1 MDLSR
6 RRFFGSRLPRVA
18 PFRPPWSVL
27 EGGFVDACS
36 RCDDCVKACPTG
48 LLKRGDG
55 GFPVADFGAAACT
68 FCGDCANV
76 CKTGAIASDTSRAP
90 WQFVIRIGEG
100 CLAYQRVECRVCG
113 EVCEARAIRFPLA
126 AGGVP
131 RPEVDGSACSGCGA
145 CLAPCPVSAI
155 ERVAREVTLPAPS
168 HPSLSM
174 ELP

>member
-18 PFRPPWSVL
+18 PFRPPWSVP
-27 EGGFVDACS
+27 EAEFVDACS

-55 GFPVADFGAAACT
+55 GFPVADFDSAGCS
-68 FCGDCANV
+68 FCGDCAKS
-76 CKTGAIASDTSRAP
+76 CRTGAIAGDTGQVP
-90 WQFVIRIGEG
+90 WQFTIRIAEG
-100 CLAYQRVECRVCG
+100 CLAHQRVECRVCG
-113 EVCEARAIRFPLA
+113 EMCDARAIRFPLV

-131 RPEVDGSACSGCGA
+131 RPEIDAGACSGCGA
-145 CLAPCPVSAI
+145 CVAPCPVNAI
-155 ERVAREVTLPAPS
+155 ERVPRDLFPS
-168 HPSLSM
+168 DRALISLSM